1 MIQAVILVVFP
12 FAMAFA
18 AISDMLSMT
27 IANRVSV
34 ILVATFMVV
43 APLAGLG
50 WGDYGMHLATGGAV
64 LAATFALFA
73 GGAMGGGDAKLISA
87 TAVWM
92 GFNDVLLQYLI
103 VSTVIGGFL
112 TLAIV
117 LFRASSLPVLAGN
130 VAFLR
135 RLSDKSQGVPYG
147 IALGLGG
154 LLVYPESPLVKLVV
168 AGLAGH

>member
-1 MIQAVILVVFP
+1 MIEAVIFVVFP
-12 FAMAFA
+12 FAMVFA

-34 ILVATFMVV
+34 ILVATFMVI

-50 WGDYGMHLATGGAV
+50 WSDYGMHLAAGGIL

-73 GGAMGGGDAKLISA
+73 VGAMGGGDAKLISA

-92 GFNDVLLQYLI
+92 GFNDILLQYLI
-103 VSTVIGGFL
+103 VSTVVGGFL

-117 LFRASSLPVLAGN
+117 LFRNSPLPALAGN
-130 VAFLR
+130 VDFLR

-147 IALGLGG
+147 VALGLGG
-154 LLVYPESPLVKLVV
+154 LLVYPESPLVQLVV
-168 AGLAGH
+168 TAMTGY